1 MVNKIV
7 SNILELANNPR
18 VLFISYFSD
27 NMTNSEML
35 VDIEELEKK
44 LSSILE
50 DIQEYKKELN
60 K

>member
-7 SNILELANNPR
+7 SNILELINNPR

-27 NMTNSEML
+27 NMTKSEML